1 MEVFMYHERIACCYL
16 YVITK
21 YGYPPAVEKT
31 ADYLT
36 EMKTL
41 GFESVELEGIHPQYV
56 NWLYENRAS
65 VAQAVHDAAVK
76 VPYFCVVL
84 PELSSPDVAVREA
97 QLAHFERGCDVAA
110 ALGAKGVL
118 DNAPLPAY
126 QFPGDMP
133 IVRHYEEDVLMAAS
147 IPKDLNWQAY
157 WEGLI
162 GTFRTACEIAQA
174 RGLTYQMHPCAGVL
188 SATTDAYLYFRDAV
202 DRDNLRFNLDTANQF
217 YLKDNPILSLRRLA
231 DFVDYIHISD
241 TGGGHVSHLPPGDG
255 VIHWDLFFETL
266 DLVGFDGHLGVDV
279 GGAESPIDDLDA
291 AYQKTA
297 QWIEARLT

>member
-1 MEVFMYHERIACCYL
+1 MFDDRITCCYL

-21 YGYPPAVEKT
+21 YGYPPPVEKT
-31 ADYLT
+31 GAYLL
-36 EMKTL
+36 EMKAL
-41 GFESVELEGIHPQYV
+41 GFQSVELEGIHPGCIT
-56 NWLYENRAS
+56 WLYEHREE
-65 VAQAVHDAAVK
+65 VARDVQAADLE

-84 PELSSPDVAVREA
+84 PQLSSPDASVREA
-97 QLAHFERGCDVAA
+97 QLAHFERGCEVAKI
-110 ALGAKGVL
+110 LGAKGVL

-147 IPKDLNWQAY
+147 IPRDLNWKKY
-157 WEGLI
+157 WDDLV
-162 GTFRTACEIAQA
+162 GTFRTACEIAAA

-231 DFVDYIHISD
+231 DFVDYIHVSD
-241 TGGGHVSHLPPGDG
+241 TGGGHVSHLPPGEG

-266 DLVGFDGHLGVDV
+266 DLVGFKGHLGVDV
-279 GGAESPIDDLDA
+279 GGAESPIADLDSS
-291 AYQKTA
+291 YRQTA
-297 QWIEARLT
+297 DWIASRLK

>member
-1 MEVFMYHERIACCYL
+1 MFHDRIACCYL

-21 YGYPPAVEKT
+21 YGYPPPVENT
-31 ADYLT
+31 VSYLT
-36 EMKTL
+36 EMKDL
-41 GFESVELEGIHPQYV
+41 GFQSIELEGIHPAYV
-56 NWLYENRAS
+56 NWLFDHRDE
-65 VAQAVHDAAVK
+65 VAKAVQETGVT

-84 PELSSPDVAVREA
+84 PELSSPDASVREA
-97 QLAHFERGCDVAA
+97 QLAHFERGCDVAQ

-147 IPKDLNWQAY
+147 IPKDLNWKTY

-162 GTFRTACEIAQA
+162 DTFQTACEIAQS
-174 RGLTYQMHPCAGVL
+174 RSLTYQMHPCAGVL

-217 YLKDNPILSLRRLA
+217 YLKDNPILSLRRLV

-241 TGGGHVSHLPPGDG
+241 TGGGHVEHLPPGDG
-255 VIHWDLFFETL
+255 LIHWDLFFETL
-266 DLVGFDGHLGVDV
+266 DLVNFKGHLGVDV

-291 AYQKTA
+291 AYVKSA
-297 QWIEARLT
+297 KWLEARLG